1 MDRII
6 YEDDV
11 IHALKKL
18 YDKRPLDSDRYIIN
32 ECKNEI
38 IKLPSAEP
46 EKVLVA
52 EVKLSKE
59 DIQDA
64 VDEAVKKIR
73 AERWEE

>member
-38 IKLPSAEP
+38 IKLPSA
-46 EKVLVA
+46 
-52 EVKLSKE
+52 
-59 DIQDA
+59 
-64 VDEAVKKIR
+64 
-73 AERWEE
+73 